1 MSSGHARSR
10 IPVESDSEDAED
22 AHPVDAVIQ
31 AAISRQQSPAPDTD
45 RKGRSIK
52 RKRETSSQQDAIS
65 LHSSSD
71 EASAASTEQQGQ
83 AAPSASKA
91 IPAAGVVPIGVTVV
105 EEGAQTRNAEVQRLL
120 RGGRQV
126 PHLEFAVIKPGK
138 VSSMLQPSSSDRCTG
153 LQDMF
158 CASCLTALQP
168 KNVIGRPPT
177 APTDTRRLLTMHD
190 LL

>member
-10 IPVESDSEDAED
+10 IPLESDSEDAED

-45 RKGRSIK
+45 RKGRVTK
-52 RKRETSSQQDAIS
+52 RKRESSQRDVVS

-83 AAPSASKA
+83 AAPSLFKA
-91 IPAAGVVPIGVTVV
+91 IPAAGVAPIGVTVV

-126 PHLEFAVIKPGK
+126 PHLEFAVIKPSK
-138 VSSMLQPSSSDRCTG
+138 HSSMLQPFKPQTDAQACRTC
-153 LQDMF
+153 
-158 CASCLTALQP
+158 TALP
-168 KNVIGRPPT
+168 
-177 APTDTRRLLTMHD
+177 A
-190 LL
+190 